1 MKILSFVQGAPEW
14 HLARTAKPS
23 ASQFKNIVMSD
34 GKRSTQ
40 RAKYLYQLAGER
52 VTGIREETYQ
62 NAAMAR
68 GSELEPEARALFS
81 MVTGH
86 NVAEVGCCVHDSGL
100 YLCSPDGL
108 IGDNMGLEIKCP
120 SMAVHVSYL
129 IGNKVPADYYQ
140 QVHGSMLVTGFDRWY
155 FVSYY
160 PGLKPLIHLEKRDD
174 VFCKKLEEELN
185 KFCKELDETVEK
197 IR

>member
-1 MKILSFVQGAPEW
+1 MIIENCEQGTPEW
-14 HLARTAKPS
+14 HRLRTAKPS
-23 ASQFKNIVMSD
+23 ASQFKNIVTSD
-34 GKRSTQ
+34 GKRSTM

-52 VTGIREETYQ
+52 ITGTREESYQ
-62 NAAMAR
+62 NGAMQR
-68 GSELEPEARALFS
+68 GTKMEPEARAMFS
-81 MVTGH
+81 MVTGFD
-86 NVAEVGCCVHDSGL
+86 VEEVGCCVHDSGL

-108 IGDNMGLEIKCP
+108 IGDMGVEIKCP

-129 IGNKVPADYYQ
+129 LGNKVPADYYQ
-140 QVHGSMLVTGFDRWY
+140 QVHGSMLVTGFNQWF

-185 KFCKELDETVEK
+185 KFCKELDEIAEK